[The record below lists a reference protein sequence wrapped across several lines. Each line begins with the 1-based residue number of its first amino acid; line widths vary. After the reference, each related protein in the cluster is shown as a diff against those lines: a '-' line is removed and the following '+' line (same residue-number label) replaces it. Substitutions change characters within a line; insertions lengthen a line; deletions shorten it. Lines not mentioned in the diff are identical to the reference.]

1 MSKAIF
7 TNSILVVRK
16 TGWTAIFAASLSTNT
31 AGDVPYAKRSSTSG
45 SNASHTIDQS
55 DYRMFLIQIPSRLTT
70 TMSQDRGPSTWSA
83 GGYIKE
89 TQPTKSVGSV
99 TMQNNIPQRQ
109 TLPKMVRSNNMHHHW
124 RSRRLRRSHYY
135 HRPST
140 MMRSN
145 NMHRHH
151 RLLRPNNVHRG
162 PALIHSTNLLP

>member
-16 TGWTAIFAASLSTNT
+16 TGWTTIFAASLSTNT
-31 AGDVPYAKRSSTSG
+31 AGNVPYVKLSSTSG

-145 NMHRHH
+145 NMHQHH
-151 RLLRPNNVHRG
+151 RLLPAINVHRN
-162 PALIHSTNLLP
+162 SNNLLP

>member
-1 MSKAIF
+1 MASNSFLALRSLPRLSGANGCVSMNKAIV
-7 TNSILVVRK
+7 TNSINVARQI
-16 TGWTAIFAASLSTNT
+16 GWMPIFAASLSTNT
-31 AGDVPYAKRSSTSG
+31 AGNVPYVKLSSTSG

-55 DYRMFLIQIPSRLTT
+55 DYRMFPIHLPSRLTT
-70 TMSQDRGPSTWSA
+70 TMNQDIGPSPWIA

-135 HRPST
+135 HLS
-140 MMRSN
+140 
-145 NMHRHH
+145 
-151 RLLRPNNVHRG
+151 
-162 PALIHSTNLLP
+162 LIHI